1 MSLPNRGL
9 SLVQL
14 FDVLF
19 GKRRAVLLVSLFAS
33 VLCLSGPPSEG
44 ARRVIPATQFS
55 LPKSTAPI
63 QTVKQTF
70 AATVAAATAPAP
82 VLAKAVL
89 QTQPLV
95 AVSAATF
102 EAGPVAADS
111 VVSAFGANLST
122 RVETGTSVP
131 LPTSLAG
138 TTVRVRDSQN
148 TERFAQLFF
157 VAPTQVNFVVPTG
170 TAQGEATI
178 TIITGEGIT
187 SVGRLTITRVSPGI
201 FTANASGKGLP
212 AAIILRVAANG
223 AQTTQRIA
231 RFEPDQNRFVPEPI
245 DLATEAEQ
253 IFIIMFATG
262 VRGRASVNDVSVR
275 MGGVEGQTRLPVS
288 FAQAQGTLVGV
299 DQINIGPI
307 NRGEARA
314 RLNGRGL
321 INLSLAV
328 IDPTSGAQKLSNT
341 AEVEIA
347 GLRQSTPPTVGE
359 PTQQTFLAGQNVVV
373 TGGPFAPGNLVD
385 NRVRVGSQ
393 LTQVISATTDRLTV
407 QLPFGIQT
415 GRITVGTPS
424 GEATSNNQL
433 QVGTSVS
440 GIVETSDRFPLGG
453 VLVKALVTN
462 EQTTTKPDGSFI
474 LPINLTTPPNT
485 FFTTL
490 QITPQG
496 VRGFETHGSVLQRV
510 EVNTKRD
517 NRLAAPISLT
527 APLGRSSSVGNALT
541 LTLPVFPCGG
551 DQNATAGNVI
561 FTLEAGA
568 TAQFPNDALTNQ
580 ITLAQV
586 QNCRTPKPLPFSIYS
601 SRIVQLTPLGARLN
615 PGGQLS
621 FPNSDN
627 LAGGLQLTL
636 FRLDQRSD
644 SPTLGSFIEAGAAT
658 VNGARIET
666 GFRAIVEGGI
676 YFVALTPANVTS
688 VTGRVV
694 ERISDTL
701 SLPVAGAVVQVRGQ
715 AGYTDGD
722 GAFVLR
728 NVPLNPGNDSLLIE
742 ASLLRPDGR
751 SDSVLRT
758 VSGSLIKPG
767 GVTAVTPD
775 LFFASLSSPANR
787 APAATSATVNLDED
801 SSRVIF
807 LSAGDPDGNPIRYV
821 VTPPANGTLSGV
833 APNLIYTPN
842 LNYNGTDNFTFKVND
857 GKADSNTA
865 VVAITVNAVND
876 PPVLT
881 VPGPQTVKKN
891 TNITFEV
898 AATDVDTGQ
907 TVFITAPTRP
917 SGASFVE
924 PQRKFTWTPNCTQAG
939 SFTVVFAAMD
949 NGAPVPLSD
958 IKTVQITVTEDNC
971 PPVLNLPAPPAVNQG
986 QLLTFI
992 VTASDPENNA
1002 VTLAAGNLPTGAN
1015 FNPATGQFDWTP
1027 SCTQVGGQLVSFSAT
1042 DNGAPPQ
1049 SVTRSLAITV
1059 NPVNNPPPLSTPQE
1073 TYNLS
1078 EGQQVF
1084 FSVTATQTCPNQSIV
1099 INSANLPS
1107 GAAFEAPVQ
1116 SGPRTSRD
1124 FRWTPNFTQ
1133 AGTYQVTFTA
1143 ADANNPNALST
1154 RVVTLNVV
1162 DFNLDPELRAPATPL
1177 TINVGQQLIF
1187 NVSATDPDAAQTVTL
1202 TAAGVPAGA
1211 TFNTT
1216 PGNPAT
1222 GTLTFTPNFAQ
1233 VTNFTVTFAAT
1244 DNGQPQRTTNRQV
1257 IIIVSGECDPILTV
1271 PTGTVNAV
1279 EGLPVN
1285 FTVLAAPKCPGQT
1298 VTLSATS
1305 LPPRATFNR
1314 QTGEFNWT
1322 PNIGEAAI
1330 YTATFVATDNSTP
1343 PRVISRPVMINVAG
1357 NRAPLA
1363 ASQNVTL
1370 DEDTPKALVL
1380 VASDPENQTL
1390 TYTILQAP
1398 ARGTLTGTPPNVTY
1412 NPTANFNGPDS
1423 FTFKANDGRLDSNV
1437 ATVALTINPINDAPV
1452 AQGTNIA
1459 ISEDAPANITL
1470 QASDVDGN
1478 PLTFTITKQ
1487 PSNGTLAGTAPN
1499 LIYTPT
1505 PNYFGPDEI
1514 RFRASDGTVS
1524 SNEAVIGITITSV
1537 NDAPGITVP
1546 GPQSVITGQ
1555 PVSFTVTGA
1564 DPDSGDVLTLTATN
1578 TPAGST
1584 FTQTNATTGL
1594 FTWTPAEAQAGSF
1607 TVTFTVRD
1615 NGLPTLSATNTVT
1628 IVVSPQTTNITIDA
1642 PSQLN
1647 ATENQ
1652 PVSFTVSASGGTQGQ
1667 PFTLNATAGLPT
1679 GAVFPAQTSNG
1690 SSISQTFTWTP
1701 NFTQSGTFDITFTAT
1716 RGVSATKVVRII
1728 VANVCRPPVLTVPL
1742 GTINGTEGQ
1751 ALTFNVTATDP
1762 DTGETLTLT
1771 SPNLPT
1777 GATFPVTTSTNGTI
1791 QQAFNWI
1798 PAFNQAGNYS
1808 VSFNVTDNCSPT
1820 QQSDTKTVSI
1830 SIADVNRAPAANS
1843 QTGAS
1848 RVTTLQNQVVSIT
1861 LTGSDPD
1868 NDTITFAVL
1877 TTPQHGTL
1885 SGSAPNLTYTP
1896 NTNFNGADSFTFKVN
1911 DGKVDS
1917 PAATVEIGVTAVC
1930 QPPAL
1935 TVPANQTITLTI
1947 PQDCV
1952 TNPVAQPVTFN
1963 VTASDPNAG
1972 SVITLTAQGLP
1983 PGATFNQTSTSGT
1996 AAAATFNWTPTVF
2009 NEART
2014 FTVTFTATNNCQA
2027 LTMTKTVNLSLTIP
2041 SSPARWQPANL
2052 PKQGTIITL
2061 LNNGANLFAGLAGGG
2076 FYLSTNNGE
2085 TWPRVDQMGLT
2096 STDIRALVAKTVGPT
2111 TTLFAGT
2118 PGGGVY
2124 RSTDNGVNWTQ
2135 LNNGL
2140 SNNFVRSLALA
2151 SNGTLFA
2158 GTQGGGIFFTTN
2170 DGTSWSQVNGGLG
2183 DLNVYALT
2191 AGGTGNTARIY
2202 AGTETNGVYTLLVSD
2217 LGGASPTWAA
2227 VGSGLPTT
2235 RVQALEVSSDGNTLY
2250 AGFNGNGVH
2259 RTSLLGAPNWSSIN
2273 IGLDNQNVN
2282 DLHFAGSSFYAAT
2295 DSGVFRFNAQNDTW
2309 GSLNE
2314 CLPFIRIT
2322 SLANSGQTTK
2332 LFAATDDG
2340 RVFIRPL

>member
-14 FDVLF
+14 FNVLVVN
-19 GKRRAVLLVSLFAS
+19 RRAALFVCLVASALWVGLLPS
-33 VLCLSGPPSEG
+33 VG
-44 ARRVIPATQFS
+44 ARRAKPSANIS
-55 LPKSTAPI
+55 LPP
-63 QTVKQTF
+63 QP
-70 AATVAAATAPAP
+70 AASRPVNQPAAATAGALSTTTS
-82 VLAKAVL
+82 VKDVA

-102 EAGPVAADS
+102 EVGVVAADS
-111 VVSAFGANLST
+111 VVSAFGANLAT

-170 TAQGEATI
+170 TTQGEATV

-187 SVGRLTITRVSPGI
+187 SVGRLQIARVSPGI

-212 AAIILRVAANG
+212 AAIVLRVAANG

-275 MGGVEGQTRLPVS
+275 MGGLEGQMKLPVG

-307 NRGEARA
+307 NRGDVRT

-321 INLSLAV
+321 INLSLV
-328 IDPTSGAQKLSNT
+328 VVDPTTGAQKLSNT

-373 TGGPFAPGNLVD
+373 TGGPFQAGNLVD
-385 NRVRVGSQ
+385 NRVRVGSI
-393 LTQVISATTDRLTV
+393 LAQVISATADRLTV

-415 GRITVGTPS
+415 GRLTVSTPS
-424 GEATSNNQL
+424 GEVTSNNQL

-440 GIVETSDRFPLGG
+440 GIVETSDRLPLGG
-453 VLVKALVTN
+453 VVVKALVTN

-474 LPINLTTPPNT
+474 LPITLTTPPNT

-490 QITPQG
+490 QFTLQG
-496 VRGFETHGSVLQRV
+496 VRGFETYGSIYQRV

-517 NRLAAPISLT
+517 NRLSAPISLT
-527 APLGRSSSVGNALT
+527 SPVGRSSSVGNAVT

-551 DQNATAGNVI
+551 DQNATSGNVI

-568 TAQFPNDALTNQ
+568 TAQFPGDALTNQ

-627 LAGGLQLTL
+627 LAGGTQLTL
-636 FRLDQRSD
+636 YRLDQRSD
-644 SPTLGSFIEAGAAT
+644 SPTLGSFIEAGAAV
-658 VNGARIET
+658 VNGTRIET
-666 GFRAIVEGGI
+666 GFRAITEGGI
-676 YFVALTPANVTS
+676 YFVALSPANVTS

-694 ERISDTL
+694 ERINDSL
-701 SLPVAGAVVQVRGQ
+701 SLPVVGASVQVRGQ

-722 GAFVLR
+722 GAFVVR
-728 NVPLNPGNDSLLIE
+728 NVPVNPGNDTLTIE

-758 VSGSLIKPG
+758 VSGSNIKPG
-767 GVTAVTPD
+767 GVTAITPD

-787 APAATSATVNLDED
+787 APSATSATVSLDED
-801 SSRVIF
+801 TSKVIF
-807 LSAGDPDGNPIRYV
+807 LTAGDPDGNPIRYI

-842 LNYNGTDNFTFKVND
+842 PNYNGTDNFTFRVND

-865 VVAITVNAVND
+865 VVALTINAIND
-876 PPVLT
+876 PPVLS

-891 TNITFEV
+891 TNLTFEV
-898 AATDVDTGQ
+898 SATDVDTGQ
-907 TVFITAPTRP
+907 TISISAPVRP
-917 SGASFVE
+917 SGSSFIE
-924 PQRKFTWTPNCTQAG
+924 PSRRFTWTPNCTQAG
-939 SFTVVFAAMD
+939 SYTVTFVAVD
-949 NGAPVPLSD
+949 NGSPIPLSD
-958 IKTVQITVTEDNC
+958 SKTVQITVTEDNC
-971 PPVLNLPAPPAVNQG
+971 APSLILPAPQTVNEG
-986 QLLTFI
+986 QTLNFNVSAI
-992 VTASDPENNA
+992 DPENNA
-1002 VTLAAGNLPTGAN
+1002 VTLSAANLPQGSSFTAS
-1015 FNPATGQFDWTP
+1015 TGQFIWTP
-1027 SCTQVGGQLVSFSAT
+1027 SCTQAGGYLLSFTAT
-1042 DNGAPPQ
+1042 DNGNP
-1049 SVTRSLAITV
+1049 SRSETRTLSITV
-1059 NPVNNPPPLSTPQE
+1059 NNVSVPPTISVPQD
-1073 TYNLS
+1073 TYNIS
-1078 EGQQVF
+1078 EGQQVVF
-1084 FSVTATQTCPNQSIV
+1084 TITALQGCQNQNLT
-1099 INSANLPS
+1099 INTGNLPP
-1107 GAAFEAPVQ
+1107 GAVLGDLVPN
-1116 SGPRTSRD
+1116 GPRVSRE

-1133 AGTYQVTFTA
+1133 AGSYPITFTA
-1143 ADANNPNALST
+1143 ADANDPNAISSKL
-1154 RVVTLNVV
+1154 VTLNVV
-1162 DFNLDPELRAPATPL
+1162 DFNLDPQLNAPATPL
-1177 TINVGQQLIF
+1177 TVNVGQQLIF
-1187 NVSATDPDAAQTVTL
+1187 NVSATDPDAGQTVTL
-1202 TAAGVPAGA
+1202 TATGVPAGA

-1222 GTLTFTPNFAQ
+1222 GTITFTPNFAQ
-1233 VTNFTVTFAAT
+1233 VTNFTVTFTAT
-1244 DNGQPQRTTNRQV
+1244 DNGQPQRTTNRNV
-1257 IIIVSGECDPILTV
+1257 IIIVSGECDPLLTV
-1271 PTGTVNAV
+1271 PSTVAAV
-1279 EGLPVN
+1279 EGLPVS
-1285 FTVLAAPKCPGQT
+1285 FTVLGAPKCPGQT

-1305 LPPRATFNR
+1305 LPPRATFNP

-1322 PNIGEAAI
+1322 PNIGEAAT
-1330 YTATFVATDNSTP
+1330 YTITFAVTDNSTP
-1343 PRVISRPVMINVAG
+1343 PRVITRPVMINVAG

-1363 ASQNVTL
+1363 ASQTVVL
-1370 DEDTPKALVL
+1370 DEDTTKAITL

-1398 ARGTLTGTPPNVTY
+1398 QHGTLTGTAPNVTY
-1412 NPTANFNGPDS
+1412 NPTSNFNGTDS

-1437 ATVALTINPINDAPV
+1437 ATVSLTINPVNDAPV
-1452 AQGTNIA
+1452 AQGASIA

-1478 PLTFTITKQ
+1478 PLTFTITQQ
-1487 PSNGTLAGTAPN
+1487 PSHGTLAGTAPN

-1505 PNYFGPDEI
+1505 PNYFGTDEF
-1514 RFRASDGTVS
+1514 RFRASDGTAN
-1524 SNEAVIGITITSV
+1524 SNEAVISITITSV
-1537 NDAPGITVP
+1537 NDAPSITVP

-1555 PVSFTVTGA
+1555 TVSFTVTGSDIDA
-1564 DPDSGDVLTLTATN
+1564 GDVLTLTATN

-1594 FTWTPAEAQAGSF
+1594 FTWTPTEAQAGSF

-1615 NGLPTLSATNTVT
+1615 NGLPTLAATNTVT

-1642 PSQLN
+1642 PNQLN

-1652 PVSFTVSASGGTQGQ
+1652 QVSFTVSAMGGTQGQ

-1701 NFTQSGTFDITFTAT
+1701 DFTQAGTFDITFTAT
-1716 RGVSATKVVRII
+1716 RGVSASKVVRII

-1742 GTINGTEGQ
+1742 GTISGTEGQ
-1751 ALTFNVTATDP
+1751 ALTFNVSATDP

-1791 QQAFNWI
+1791 QQAFNWT
-1798 PAFNQAGNYS
+1798 PAFNQAGSYS
-1808 VSFNVTDNCSPT
+1808 VSFTVADNCSPT
-1820 QQSDTKTVSI
+1820 PSSDTKSVLL
-1830 SIADVNRAPAANS
+1830 SIADVNRPPVADP
-1843 QTGAS
+1843 QTGAG
-1848 RVTTLQNQVVSIT
+1848 RVVTPENTPVNIT
-1861 LTGSDPD
+1861 LTGSDQD
-1868 NDTITFAVL
+1868 SDTISFAVL
-1877 TTPQHGTL
+1877 TIPANGTL
-1885 SGSAPNLTYTP
+1885 SGSAPNLIYTP
-1896 NTNFNGADSFTFKVN
+1896 NNNFNGIDSFTFKVN

-1917 PAATVEIGVTAVC
+1917 TAATVEVQVTDVC
-1930 QPPAL
+1930 SPPTL
-1935 TVPANQTITLTI
+1935 TVPADQTINLTI
-1947 PQDCV
+1947 PQDCA

-1963 VTASDPNAG
+1963 VTATDPDAG
-1972 SVITLTAQGLP
+1972 TVISLTAQGLP
-1983 PGATFNQTSTSGT
+1983 PGATFNQTNTSGT
-1996 AAAATFNWTPTVF
+1996 AAAGTFTWTPSVF
-2009 NEART
+2009 AEART
-2014 FTVTFTATNNCQA
+2014 FNVVFTATDNCSPA
-2027 LTMTKTVNLSLTIP
+2027 LAISKTVNISLTIP
-2041 SSPARWQPANL
+2041 NSPARWQPTNL

-2061 LNNGANLFAGLAGGG
+2061 LNNGTNLFAGQAGGG
-2076 FYLSTNNGE
+2076 FYLSTSNGE
-2085 TWPRVDQMGLT
+2085 TWPRIDQSGLT
-2096 STDIRALVAKTVGPT
+2096 STDIRALAVKIAGNT
-2111 TTLFAGT
+2111 TTLFAAT

-2135 LNNGL
+2135 INNGL
-2140 SNNFVRSLALA
+2140 SNTFVRSLAVA
-2151 SNGTLFA
+2151 SNGTVFC
-2158 GTQGGGIFFTTN
+2158 GSQGGGIFFTTN
-2170 DGTSWSQVNGGLG
+2170 DGTSWTQVNGGLG
-2183 DLNVYALT
+2183 DLSIHALT
-2191 AGGTGNTARIY
+2191 AVGTGDTARIY
-2202 AGTETNGVYTLLVSD
+2202 AGTDTSGVYTLLVND
-2217 LGGASPTWAA
+2217 LAGASPTWAA
-2227 VGSGLPTT
+2227 VGAGLPAT
-2235 RVQALEVSSDGNTLY
+2235 RVQALEVSPDGNTLY
-2250 AGFNGNGVH
+2250 AGFNGSGVH

-2273 IGLDNQNVN
+2273 IGLDNQTVN
-2282 DLHFAGSSFYAAT
+2282 DLHFAGSGFYAAT

-2309 GSLNE
+2309 VSVND
-2314 CLPFIRIT
+2314 CLPFSRIT

>member
-14 FDVLF
+14 FNVLVVN
-19 GKRRAVLLVSLFAS
+19 RRAALFVCLFAS
-33 VLCLSGPPSEG
+33 LLWLSARPSAG
-44 ARRVIPATQFS
+44 ARRLVSSAKSSLLTQTTS
-55 LPKSTAPI
+55 LQPVKPTLTAASG
-63 QTVKQTF
+63 VVSS
-70 AATVAAATAPAP
+70 AL
-82 VLAKAVL
+82 LAKAVV
-89 QTQPLV
+89 QIQPLV

-111 VVSAFGANLST
+111 VVSAFGANLAT

-157 VAPTQVNFVVPTG
+157 VAPTQVNFVIPSGST
-170 TAQGEATI
+170 QGEATI

-187 SVGRLTITRVSPGI
+187 SVGRIQIARVSPGI

-212 AAIILRVAANG
+212 AAIIYRLAADG
-223 AQTTQRIA
+223 VTQTTQRLA

-245 DLATEAEQ
+245 DLGTEAEQ
-253 IFIIMFATG
+253 VFIIMFTTG
-262 VRGRASVNDVSVR
+262 VRGRASVSNVSVR
-275 MGGVEGQTRLPVS
+275 LGGLEGQMNLPVS

-307 NRGEARA
+307 NRGEVRA

-321 INLSLAV
+321 VNLSLAV
-328 IDPTSGAQKLSNT
+328 IDPTTGAQKLSNT

-347 GLRQSTPPTVGE
+347 GLRQNTPPTVGE
-359 PTQQTFLAGQNVVV
+359 PTQQTFQAGQNVVV
-373 TGGPFAPGNLVD
+373 TGGPFQAGNLVD

-393 LTQVISATTDRLTV
+393 LAQVISAASDRLTI

-415 GRITVGTPS
+415 GRITVSTPN

-440 GIVETSDRFPLGG
+440 GIVETSDRLPLGG
-453 VLVKALVTN
+453 VIVKALVTN
-462 EQTTTKPDGSFI
+462 QQTTTKPDGSFI
-474 LPINLTTPPNT
+474 LPITLTTPPNT

-496 VRGFETHGSVLQRV
+496 VRGFETYGSIYQRV

-527 APLGRSSSVGNALT
+527 APGGRSSAVGNAVT

-551 DQNATAGNVI
+551 DQTAAASNVI

-568 TAQFPNDALTNQ
+568 TAQFPGDALTNQ
-580 ITLAQV
+580 ITLSQV
-586 QNCRTPKPLPFSIYS
+586 QNCRTPKPLPLSVYS
-601 SRIVQLTPLGARLN
+601 SRIVQLTPLGTRLN

-621 FPNSDN
+621 FPNTDN
-627 LAGGLQLTL
+627 LAGGTQLTL
-636 FRLDQRSD
+636 YRLDQRSD

-658 VNGARIET
+658 VNGSRIET
-666 GFRAIVEGGI
+666 GFRAITEGGI
-676 YFVALTPANVTS
+676 YFVALSPANVTS

-722 GAFVLR
+722 GAFVIR
-728 NVPLNPGNDSLLIE
+728 SVPVNSVNDTLTVE

-751 SDSVLRT
+751 ADSVLRT
-758 VSGSLIKPG
+758 VSGSVIKPG
-767 GVTAVTPD
+767 SVTAITPD

-787 APAATSATVNLDED
+787 APSATSQTVTLDED
-801 SSRVIF
+801 TSKVIF
-807 LSAGDPDGNPIRYV
+807 LTAGDPDGNPIRYI

-842 LNYNGTDNFTFKVND
+842 PNYNGTDNFTFKVND

-865 VVAITVNAVND
+865 VVAITINPVND
-876 PPVLT
+876 PPVLI

-891 TNITFEV
+891 TNLTFEV
-898 AATDVDTGQ
+898 SATDVDGDM
-907 TVFITAPTRP
+907 VSITAPSRPPGSSFIESTR
-917 SGASFVE
+917 
-924 PQRKFTWTPNCTQAG
+924 RFTWTPSCTQAG
-939 SFTVVFAAMD
+939 SYTVTFVAVD
-949 NGAPVPLSD
+949 NGRPIPLSD
-958 IKTVQITVTEDNC
+958 TKTVQITVTEDNC
-971 PPVLNLPAPPAVNQG
+971 APTLVLPAPPTINEGQTLNFTVSAV
-986 QLLTFI
+986 
-992 VTASDPENNA
+992 DPENNA
-1002 VTLAAGNLPTGAN
+1002 VTLSASNLPQGSN
-1015 FNPATGQFDWTP
+1015 FNPSTGQFTWTP
-1027 SCTQVGGQLVSFSAT
+1027 TCTQAGGYLPSFTAL
-1042 DNGAPPQ
+1042 DNGTPPR
-1049 SVTRSLAITV
+1049 SETRTLAITV
-1059 NPVNNPPPLSTPQE
+1059 NKVNIPPTISVPQDV
-1073 TYNLS
+1073 YNIS
-1078 EGQQVF
+1078 EGQQLVF
-1084 FSVTATQTCPNQSIV
+1084 TITALQGCQNQNLM
-1099 INSANLPS
+1099 INTGNLPA
-1107 GAAFEAPVQ
+1107 GAVLGELIQ
-1116 SGPRTSRD
+1116 NGPRVSRE

-1133 AGTYQVTFTA
+1133 AGTYPITFTA
-1143 ADANNPNALST
+1143 ADANNPNALSSKL
-1154 RVVTLNVV
+1154 VTINVV
-1162 DFNLDPELRAPATPL
+1162 DFNLDPQLNAPATPL
-1177 TINVGQQLIF
+1177 TVNVGQQLIF
-1187 NVSATDPDAAQTVTL
+1187 NVSATDPDAGQTVTL
-1202 TAAGVPAGA
+1202 TATGVPAGA

-1222 GTLTFTPNFAQ
+1222 GTITFTPNFAQ
-1233 VTNFTVTFAAT
+1233 LTNFIVTFTAS
-1244 DNGQPQRTTNRQV
+1244 DNGQPQRSTSRNVT
-1257 IIIVSGECDPILTV
+1257 IIVSGECDPLLTV
-1271 PTGTVNAV
+1271 PSTVAAV
-1279 EGLPVN
+1279 EGLQVS
-1285 FTVLAAPKCPGQT
+1285 FTVLGAPKCPGQT
-1298 VTLSATS
+1298 VSLSATN
-1305 LPPRATFNR
+1305 LPPRANFNA
-1314 QTGEFNWT
+1314 QTGEFTWT
-1322 PNIGEAAI
+1322 PNIGEAAT
-1330 YTATFVATDNSTP
+1330 YTITFAAADNSVP
-1343 PRVISRPVMINVAG
+1343 PRVTSRPVMINVAA

-1363 ASQNVTL
+1363 ASQTVVL
-1370 DEDTPKALVL
+1370 DEDTPKAITL

-1398 ARGTLTGTPPNVTY
+1398 LHGTLTGSAPNVTY
-1412 NPTANFNGPDS
+1412 NPTANYNGPDS
-1423 FTFKANDGRLDSNV
+1423 FTFKANDGRLDSNI
-1437 ATVALTINPINDAPV
+1437 ATVTITVTPVNDAPV
-1452 AQGTNIA
+1452 AQGANIA
-1459 ISEDAPANITL
+1459 ISEDAQANITL
-1470 QASDVDGN
+1470 QASDVDGDV
-1478 PLTFTITKQ
+1478 LTFTITKP
-1487 PSNGTLAGTAPN
+1487 PSNGTLSGTAPN
-1499 LIYTPT
+1499 LVYTPN
-1505 PNYFGPDEI
+1505 PNYFGTDEI
-1514 RFRASDGTVS
+1514 RFRASDGKLN
-1524 SNEAVIGITITSV
+1524 SNEAVISITITPV
-1537 NDAPGITVP
+1537 NDAPTITVP
-1546 GPQSVITGQ
+1546 GPQSLITGQ
-1555 PVSFTVTGA
+1555 TVSFTVIGN
-1564 DPDSGDVLTLTATN
+1564 DPDTGDVLTLTATN

-1594 FTWTPAEAQAGSF
+1594 FTWTPTEAQAGTF

-1615 NGLPTLSATNTVT
+1615 NGLPTLAATNTVT
-1628 IVVSPQTTNITIDA
+1628 ITVLPQTTNITIDA

-1652 PVSFTVSASGGTQGQ
+1652 QVSFTVSASGGTQGQ

-1679 GAVFPAQTSNG
+1679 GAVFPAQTSTG

-1701 NFTQSGTFDITFTAT
+1701 DFTQAGTFDITFTAT

-1742 GTINGTEGQ
+1742 GTINGSEGQ
-1751 ALTFNVTATDP
+1751 ALSFNVSATDP
-1762 DTGETLTLT
+1762 DTGETISLS

-1777 GATFPVTTSTNGTI
+1777 GATFPVTSSTSGSV
-1791 QQAFNWI
+1791 QQAFNWT
-1798 PAFNQAGNYS
+1798 PAFNQAGFYS
-1808 VSFNVTDNCSPT
+1808 VSFSVTDNCSPT

-1830 SIADVNRAPAANS
+1830 NIADVNRTPTAIS

-1848 RVTTLQNQVVSIT
+1848 RVTTLQNTPVNLV
-1861 LTGSDPD
+1861 LAGSDPD
-1868 NDTITFAVL
+1868 NDPITFAVL
-1877 TTPQHGTL
+1877 TTPASGTL

-1896 NTNFNGADSFTFKVN
+1896 NTNFNGVDSFTFKVN

-1930 QPPAL
+1930 QPPTL
-1935 TVPANQTITLTI
+1935 TVPANQTINLTI
-1947 PQDCV
+1947 PQDCA

-1983 PGATFNQTSTSGT
+1983 PGATFNQTNTSGT
-1996 AAAATFNWTPTVF
+1996 AAAGTFTWTPTVF

-2014 FTVTFTATNNCQA
+2014 FTITFTATNNCQT

-2041 SSPARWQPANL
+2041 SSPARWQTTNI

-2061 LNNGANLFAGLAGGG
+2061 LNNGANLFAGQAGGG

-2085 TWPRVDQMGLT
+2085 TWPRIDQAGLT
-2096 STDIRALVAKTVGPT
+2096 STDIRALVLKSVGTPA
-2111 TTLFAGT
+2111 LFAGT

-2135 LNNGL
+2135 INNGL
-2140 SNNFVRSLALA
+2140 SNSFVRSLVVAT
-2151 SNGTLFA
+2151 NGTVFA
-2158 GTQGGGIFFTTN
+2158 GTQGGGIFFTTS
-2170 DGTSWSQVNGGLG
+2170 DGTSWTQVNGGLG
-2183 DLNVYALT
+2183 DLNIYALAVT
-2191 AGGTGNTARIY
+2191 GTGANERIY
-2202 AGTETNGVYTLLVSD
+2202 TGTDTNGVYSLLLSA
-2217 LGGASPTWAA
+2217 LGGASPTWEA
-2227 VGSGLPTT
+2227 VGAGLPAT
-2235 RVQALEVSSDGNTLY
+2235 RVQALEISSDGNTLY
-2250 AGFNGNGVH
+2250 AGFNGSGVY
-2259 RTSLLGAPNWSSIN
+2259 RTSLLGSPNWSSIN
-2273 IGLDNQNVN
+2273 IGLDNQIVN
-2282 DLHFAGSSFYAAT
+2282 DFHFAGSAFFAAT

-2309 GSLNE
+2309 VSIND

-2322 SLANSGQTTK
+2322 SLATSGQTTK